1 MRLETEPEF
10 VKSGDTQMLSEL
22 PGVPIHLPVSCLSLV
37 LRLDLVMGGCC
48 LGSFPCLVLKGYGF
62 FTIRP
67 VSHLLG
73 FRLTMIIQSFHV
85 M

>member
-48 LGSFPCLVLKGYGF
+48 LGSFPCLVLEGYGF
-62 FTIRP
+62 LQSVRFP
-67 VSHLLG
+67 HLWG
-73 FRLTMIIQSFHV
+73 FRLTMIIQSFYV